1 MGHGLIESHRQGVG
15 KAWDVWLPRSLG
27 QRPKLFAEAHLEP
40 RVSCFNELDACCGLR
55 RLDAAGVIRGGY
67 LELRIGSIYNSPSSG
82 CCLPKDTKQLLMNYR
97 DVPRTLLSNR
107 GFRPHGD
114 HVVNETL
121 KRANGLVHSSVTMP
135 TVDVYRLTMKS
146 DPGDLLAFLVQ
157 GIMKRVK
164 AKEVSAVAHEP
175 TFADETFFGSELTHD
190 FTPPGRCD
198 PIVTN
203 RWDDELSGAAG
214 ASSFR
219 SVGLRVV
226 CPSRQAAR
234 RGASRSSNRLSLVRE
249 EA

>member
-190 FTPPGRCD
+190 FTPPRTLRPHCYQSLGR
-198 PIVTN
+198 
-203 RWDDELSGAAG
+203 RA
-214 ASSFR
+214 
-219 SVGLRVV
+219 VG
-226 CPSRQAAR
+226 
-234 RGASRSSNRLSLVRE
+234 RGGC
-249 EA
+249 